1 MNIFNLF
8 KKGSIFVFDENND
21 TYVTT
26 INDITFVCEQYNANY
41 DQLAQQLANA
51 YEKKI
56 SSIIDFM
63 LPDIKAMFDID
74 DKEIIKQSLGK
85 PQIDIQRNVITYLDH
100 TLDQM
105 HIIDVEFDGIFDC
118 FYYTTIDG

>member
-41 DQLAQQLANA
+41 DQLAKQLANA

-63 LPDIKAMFDID
+63 LLDIKAMFDID

-105 HIIDVEFDGIFDC
+105 HIIDVEFDGIFDR

>member
-56 SSIIDFM
+56 SFIIDFM

-85 PQIDIQRNVITYLDH
+85 PQTDIQRNVITYLEH